1 MTCLSEN
8 NSIISNYFP
17 KGWEISATAKA
28 GEQGKGR
35 SMFSLKTLILAT
47 FTMDLLLH
55 GQMTGLQEQ
64 EICTARCTLFVSP
77 FLTAPY
83 NPSFFRAL
91 CSLPWRLASIQATP
105 VYLPLIS
112 FCPVVPLPLLHGSY
126 SLLLAS
132 VSLLLFLSKGFLF
145 LGLSLQNEQASLKLC
160 RWIPYVLT
168 TQEQASPHDVPAEMY
183 ATVQCSIY
191 SSEYQQYVSSCCK
204 SEGCVMT
211 VKHRV
216 ELHLLI
222 EWRSFNYL
230 KAGCMR
236 NDETPHKSPVPT
248 EVSNKLLGKWIWRTT
263 ISDRAAISLLM
274 QIP

>member
-1 MTCLSEN
+1 MLS
-8 NSIISNYFP
+8 
-17 KGWEISATAKA
+17 A
-28 GEQGKGR
+28 
-35 SMFSLKTLILAT
+35 L
-47 FTMDLLLH
+47 
-55 GQMTGLQEQ
+55 
-64 EICTARCTLFVSP
+64 VSC
-77 FLTAPY
+77 FNLSY
-83 NPSFFRAL
+83 S
-91 CSLPWRLASIQATP
+91 SH
-105 VYLPLIS
+105 LPLIS
-112 FCPVVPLPLLHGSY
+112 FHPVVPLPLLHDSD

-132 VSLLLFLSKGFLF
+132 VSLLLFLSKGFLA
-145 LGLSLQNEQASLKLC
+145 LDLSLQNEQASLKLA
-160 RWIPYVLT
+160 RWIPHVFT

-183 ATVQCSIY
+183 DTIQCSIY
-191 SSEYQQYVSSCCK
+191 SSEYQQYVSSCCR

-236 NDETPHKSPVPT
+236 SDETPHKSPVPT
-248 EVSNKLLGKWIWRTT
+248 EVSNKLLGKRIWRTT